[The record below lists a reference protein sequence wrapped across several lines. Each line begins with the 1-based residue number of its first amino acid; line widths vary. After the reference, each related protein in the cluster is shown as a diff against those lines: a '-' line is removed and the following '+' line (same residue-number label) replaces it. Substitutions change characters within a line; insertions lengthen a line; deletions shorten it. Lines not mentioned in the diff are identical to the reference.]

1 MILPTPTVDDDR
13 TVPLAPNA
21 IPAEGY
27 ELTVVIP
34 AFNERDNITP
44 LIAKLDTALAGVRW
58 HAVYVDDN
66 SPDGTAEVVKT
77 LAQTDPRVSCLRRV
91 GRRGLAGAI
100 LEGAMASAAPY
111 VAVIDA
117 DLQHDETLL
126 RPMLETLR
134 SGEADLV
141 IASRYVGKG
150 EADKGFSATR
160 AAGSRFAT
168 SLARMVLKSD
178 VTDPVSGFFM
188 VRRTVIDEAAPK
200 LSTQG
205 FKLLFDLISAMA
217 GKLRI
222 KELPYT
228 FRERLAGESKLDSRV
243 VIDYLGL
250 ILSRASHNLVSP
262 RLLLYGLVGASGVAL
277 HVAVLQVLPSNLKF
291 LPAQFVAAF
300 AAMTSNFFINN
311 AVTYRDRRK
320 RGFGLITGY
329 VQFCLLCSVG
339 FLANLAVANQ
349 LEQLLGG
356 RIVAGAV
363 GAVFGA
369 VWNYVTTALAV
380 W

>member
-1 MILPTPTVDDDR
+1 MPQG
-13 TVPLAPNA
+13 
-21 IPAEGY
+21 GY
-27 ELTVVIP
+27 ELTIVVP
-34 AFNERDNITP
+34 AFNERDNIGP
-44 LIAKLDTALAGVRW
+44 LVEKLDLALQGVRW
-58 HAVYVDDN
+58 QAIYVDDN
-66 SPDGTAEVVKT
+66 SPDGTSEAVKS
-77 LAQTDPRVSCLRRV
+77 LAQHDPRISCLRRV

-126 RPMLETLR
+126 RPMLDALR
-134 SGEADLV
+134 QGRADLV
-141 IASRYVGKG
+141 IASRYVGTG
-150 EADKGFSATR
+150 GADTGFNALR

-168 SLARMVLKSD
+168 RLARLVLKSD

-188 VRRTVIDEAAPK
+188 LRRPVIDQAAPL

-217 GKLRI
+217 GKLTI
-222 KELPYT
+222 LELPYT
-228 FRERLAGESKLDSRV
+228 FRERQAGVSKLDSRV

-250 ILSRASHNLVSP
+250 ILSRASSNLVSP
-262 RLLLYGLVGASGVAL
+262 RLLLFGLVGASGVAL
-277 HVAVLQVLPSNLKF
+277 HLAVLQVLPHSITF
-291 LPAQFVAAF
+291 LPAQFIAAL

-320 RGFGLITGY
+320 RGLGLITGY
-329 VQFCLLCSVG
+329 VQFCALCSVG
-339 FLANLAVANQ
+339 FMANLAVANQ
-349 LEQLLGG
+349 LEQWLGG
-356 RIVAGAV
+356 RFVAGGV